1 MSDELASSSGIVLEG
16 IDDVEDYG
24 WENHGVGSLP
34 WDRYSHVYDLMEN
47 GNQAFRENRFEEAI
61 NNYSR
66 ANNMKP
72 GDPVILG
79 NRCASYMR
87 ICQFL
92 KRRSPTTSE
101 DRPLNGLDMTT
112 LAELALK
119 DAERLVSLQ
128 NNEVR
133 SYILKTNALIL
144 LERYEVAWDI
154 ILSGLQIDP
163 FSAILRAALR
173 SLERRPSS
181 VVRTRGHEGTDRT
194 DDFDCTLCLKLL
206 YEPITTPCGHSFCR
220 SCLFQT
226 MDRSNKC
233 PLCRTVL
240 FISPRTCAISVT
252 LNNIIQKNFPEEYDE
267 RRAEHDSLIHLGN
280 DMIPLFVMDVVIPC
294 QKFPL
299 HIFEPRYRLM
309 VRRIMEGNHRMG
321 MVIRGPATDSVADFA
336 CEVEITECEP
346 LPDGRFVLEIES
358 RRRFRI
364 LRSWDQ
370 DGYRMAEVEWAQ
382 DVPPREARERE
393 ELQELTNNA
402 AAYARSWLSTAKEA
416 TRDRRRLEML
426 YNVEA
431 MVPNTRDPE
440 RFSFWVRFFLLI
452 VFDDIMTANSYCC
465 TACYSVESKAF
476 GKTGTAANP
485 RHGRGLESWAETRL
499 SWQNGVEVEPH
510 PHVSGNNKWFENVC
524 DCETRFRF
532 GFENSKEKDDGQK
545 GVEVE
550 PYMHDV
556 IWKVQ
561 CSYLQIHELL
571 QSQWL
576 DLLGT
581 YMDILPLTT
590 LHLSFPQLVLV
601 HASAIPR
608 TSHIDFIRTKEC

>member
-16 IDDVEDYG
+16 IEDVEDYV
-24 WENHGVGSLP
+24 WENHGVGSLSL
-34 WDRYSHVYDLMEN
+34 DRYSHVYDLMEN
-47 GNQAFRENRFEEAI
+47 GNRAFRENRFEEAI

-92 KRRSPTTSE
+92 KRRSPTASE

-128 NNEVR
+128 NNE
-133 SYILKTNALIL
+133 

-181 VVRTRGHEGTDRT
+181 MVRNRGHEGTDRT

-220 SCLFQT
+220 SCLLQT

-240 FISPRTCAISVT
+240 FIGPRTCAISVT
-252 LNNIIQKNFPEEYDE
+252 LNNIIQKNFPEEYNE

-321 MVIRGPATDSVADFA
+321 MVIRDPATDSVADFA

-370 DGYRMAEVEWAQ
+370 DGYRMAEVEWVQ
-382 DVPPREARERE
+382 DVPPRDARERE
-393 ELQELTNNA
+393 DLQELTNNA

-431 MVPNTRDPE
+431 MMPNTRDPE
-440 RFSFWVRFFLLI
+440 RFSFWLATLSNRRPSEKLELLRI
-452 VFDDIMTANSYCC
+452 RD
-465 TACYSVESKAF
+465 
-476 GKTGTAANP
+476 TGE
-485 RHGRGLESWAETRL
+485 RIRRGL
-499 SWQNGVEVEPH
+499 
-510 PHVSGNNKWFENVC
+510 
-524 DCETRFRF
+524 
-532 GFENSKEKDDGQK
+532 
-545 GVEVE
+545 
-550 PYMHDV
+550 
-556 IWKVQ
+556 I
-561 CSYLQIHELL
+561 YL
-571 QSQWL
+571 
-576 DLLGT
+576 
-581 YMDILPLTT
+581 
-590 LHLSFPQLVLV
+590 
-601 HASAIPR
+601 R
-608 TSHIDFIRTKEC
+608 TEAQGHR